1 MSSIATTNFHN
12 QFGFVHIM
20 FYFYSTLIE
29 IILISA
35 TVVEKTIF
43 SIKGAVSIFIIFIFF
58 FNSCYS
64 EYTISRFN
72 LMLSIYL
79 EELGIIAKH
88 YIIDLH
94 RSYR

>member
-1 MSSIATTNFHN
+1 MHYRNIFSRLSSIATTNFHN

-43 SIKGAVSIFIIFIFF
+43 SIKGAVSIFIIFIFSSILVTV
-58 FNSCYS
+58 N
-64 EYTISRFN
+64 I
-72 LMLSIYL
+72 LSVDLFSYYQ
-79 EELGIIAKH
+79 
-88 YIIDLH
+88 YI
-94 RSYR
+94 